1 METDYY
7 TKYLKYKNKYLNLKN
22 LNIYTSSRNSDNLEL
37 SSKLSEHSNKN
48 KYINLRLNNLNLFD
62 GLDNPPMTGGGK
74 NKINIMLF
82 KAEWCGHCQRFKPVW
97 EQLSKKFQSKF
108 NFIVYDSDKNENM
121 MTKYKINGFPTI
133 LIQDGDIIKPYEDNR
148 DLDTLDTFFNNLE
161 PV

>member
-7 TKYLKYKNKYLNLKN
+7 TKYLKYKNKY
-22 LNIYTSSRNSDNLEL
+22 
-37 SSKLSEHSNKN
+37 
-48 KYINLRLNNLNLFD
+48 INLRLNNLTSTMNSDNLEQSSK
-62 GLDNPPMTGGGK
+62 LLEQSYKNKYLMLSNKNKYTLKNNPPMTGGGK

-148 DLDTLDTFFNNLE
+148 DLDTLDIFFNNLE